1 MTIRNS
7 IGFLF
12 VCGLIATF
20 LSAYPIFF
28 GKSYVSPGYGPQLLY
43 DDLPYVPGY
52 KSTDRETLGADAGA
66 MPWAFLPYSRVQ
78 HQSIIVHGEFP
89 LWNRYNSAGI
99 PLFAQGQSMVLDP
112 LHWIVIAGEGNGW
125 AWDSKFLLA
134 KLVFLFGLAACL
146 FLVTQSRLTTFL
158 IVVSAAFIGFF
169 YYRFNHPAYFTMTY
183 APWVIF
189 FYLRLLNRLKRLARV
204 GQDGYGNWDRL
215 SYCGITGT
223 SLLLLFSGTP
233 KEAFILFGAVHLS
246 GIIGV
251 LGVSRIGL
259 GMLRNMGALIA
270 ILVVITLASAPHWLV
285 FLDTLSRLSTA
296 YSNPHCN
303 FATDPWGFLDTIYRG
318 KNPLWVFP
326 TVNIFLS
333 VSALLSVVA
342 LPRLYKRPEFWM
354 VWITLSCLLLFAH
367 GAVPNYICQKIP
379 LVGTI
384 HHIYDVCYAA
394 AIIFAV
400 IAAGLGLQ
408 EFFLD
413 LRQGKRRMSWI
424 IVVCLLFAFLVW
436 GLVYNNY
443 HLDTRVSTPTVL
455 AVLSILGTILFFL
468 LSVRFLKGSK
478 NPSVGQLIVLGI
490 LFVLTHFY
498 HGLHFSIDWDE
509 KLDRL
514 ILNPTPRADFLE
526 PSKAVE
532 SLGYLLPTNSKFF
545 AEIECSEALPSDGF
559 EGYVD
564 RYPDLLRVFNQ
575 SDTNVGKAD
584 WGKTHYCNS
593 DRYDG
598 RRDWDRLNKP
608 KIIESVLA
616 LSRSTNGRVDE
627 IEKYKNDLER
637 AINSSSSYVHVQH
650 HVARFL
656 KGVGADRWG
665 VGPARVLGI
674 GRTPMSGFYAFLK
687 LESLNGPDAVM
698 NSRYMELL
706 DMMGWSLPE
715 NEFWLRTMN
724 ALEVTQHSALLDML
738 NVKYLLS
745 WKNDIRVTHFGSKP
759 IKFSQNPKLPYQINN
774 GLRGESLSLRQAP
787 SEGLDRVSCNP
798 RAEGLQP
805 DGREDNV
812 FLVKLNEFID
822 DKETTFSITTMNL
835 ARNNPPA
842 VFHTAGSNYALGVS
856 LDKGGPLVNQRDG
869 RISLTVTDSDQTIWI
884 YACKDG
890 YDHAGADYRL
900 NAAIATNSD
909 MRLVTDQD
917 MKIWERPAAWPR
929 AFFVDNVAFYQTDE
943 LADFVRNAK
952 GVPFA
957 AVRSDKTMKPETNR
971 KVVEG
976 ADYIMSS
983 NSTSFQIE
991 APSSGIVV
999 LSETHIPEDVHVAVN
1014 GEPRDVIFVNHA
1026 FRGVYIDEA
1035 GHYKVTFLYQP
1046 RAWYMSWFLSVV
1058 GFMLLAFLVYL
1069 SRRLTLGGS
1078 LFHSGRAEDENNV
1091 SFFRNERNSG

>member
-1 MTIRNS
+1 MNKRNN

-43 DDLPYVPGY
+43 DDLPLVPGY
-52 KSTDRETLGADAGA
+52 KSTDLEALGADAGA
-66 MPWAFLPYSRVQ
+66 MPWAVLPYSRVQ
-78 HQSIIVHGEFP
+78 HQSIFVHEEFP

-134 KLVFLFGLAACL
+134 KLVFLLGLAACL

-189 FYLRLLNRLKRLARV
+189 FYLRLLNRLKGSARE
-204 GQDGYGNWDRL
+204 DLYRYGKWDWL

-233 KEAFILFGAVHLS
+233 KEAFILFLAVHFA

-259 GMLRNMGALIA
+259 GMLRNMGALIS
-270 ILVVITLASAPHWLV
+270 IFVVITLASAPHWLV
-285 FLDTLSRLSTA
+285 FLDSLSRLSTI
-296 YSNPHCN
+296 YLNPHCN
-303 FATDPWGFLDTIYRG
+303 FYSDTWGFLDTIYRG
-318 KNPLWVFP
+318 KNSLWVFP

-333 VSALLSVVA
+333 ASALLSVAA
-342 LPRLYKRPEFWM
+342 LPRLYRRPEFWM

-424 IVVCLLFAFLVW
+424 VAVCLLFAFLAW
-436 GLVYNNY
+436 GLVDRNY
-443 HLDTRVSTPTVL
+443 HLDTRVSIPTVL

-498 HGLHFSIDWDE
+498 HGLHFPIDWDE
-509 KLDRL
+509 ELDRL

-532 SLGYLLPTNSKFF
+532 SLGYLLPTNPNFLEK
-545 AEIECSEALPSDGF
+545 ECGEALPSDGF
-559 EGYVD
+559 EAYVD
-564 RYPDLLRVFNQ
+564 RYPDLLKAFTR
-575 SDTNVGKAD
+575 SGTNVKNKSD
-584 WGKTHYCNS
+584 WGKKHYCKFG
-593 DRYDG
+593 RYEG
-598 RRDWDRLNKP
+598 RTDWERLNSSE
-608 KIIESVLA
+608 IIDSVLA

-637 AINSSSSYVHVQH
+637 AIKSSSSYVHVQH
-650 HVARFL
+650 HVAQFL

-665 VGPARVLGI
+665 AGPARVLGT

-706 DMMGWSLPE
+706 DMVGWTRKG
-715 NEFWLRTMN
+715 EFWLRTMN
-724 ALEVTQHSALLDML
+724 ALEFMQHSALLDML

-745 WKNDIRVTHFGSKP
+745 WKKDLRVLHLAAKP
-759 IKFSQNPKLPYQINN
+759 ISYSQSPEPPYQVNN
-774 GLRGESLSLRQAP
+774 GLRDEILSLRQVP

-798 RAEGLQP
+798 KAEGLQP

-812 FLVKLNEFID
+812 YLVNLNELVYD
-822 DKETTFSITTMNL
+822 EQTVLFSIGAMNL
-835 ARNNPPA
+835 ARSNPPGA
-842 VFHTAGSNYALGVS
+842 FHTGDSNYVLGVS
-856 LDKGGPLVNQRDG
+856 LEKDGPLVNQENG
-869 RISLTVTDSDQTIWI
+869 QISLAVTDSDRVMWI
-884 YACKDG
+884 YSCRDG
-890 YDHAGADYRL
+890 YDQAGVEYRL
-900 NAAIATNSD
+900 GMAIATNSD

-917 MKIWERPAAWPR
+917 MKIWERRTPWPR
-929 AFFVDNVAFYQTDE
+929 AFFVDNVAFYQTNE
-943 LADFVRNAK
+943 LADFVRNAN

-957 AVRSDKTMKPETNR
+957 AVRSDKTMKPKTNR
-971 KVVEG
+971 EVVEG
-976 ADYIMSS
+976 KDYSMTS

-991 APSSGIVV
+991 APSSGMVV
-999 LSETHIPEDVHVAVN
+999 LSETHIPEDIHVTVN

-1026 FRGVYIDEA
+1026 FRGVYIDEP
-1035 GHYKVTFLYQP
+1035 GHYTVSFLYKP
-1046 RAWYMSWFLSVV
+1046 RAWYLSWYLAIA
-1058 GFMLLAFLVYL
+1058 GCLLLALLVYL
-1069 SRRLTLGGS
+1069 SRRPTLGGS
-1078 LFHSGRAEDENNV
+1078 LFHSGGAGREMKI
-1091 SFFRNERNSG
+1091 R